1 MAKNLHCIAKKHDS
15 YWSAR
20 CLDFSLYAVGDTLE
34 EAKQKLEEEI
44 DEYLYDALEGESK
57 NYAPYLLLRKAD
69 FSEWALFYTLDL
81 FTRCRSLK
89 QWIGEAFSPVI
100 PHGPYNH
107 GHA

>member
-20 CLDFSLYAVGDTLE
+20 CLDFSLYAVGDTLD
-34 EAKQKLEEEI
+34 EAKQKLNAEI

-69 FSEWALFYTLDL
+69 LSEWVLFYTLEL
-81 FTRCRSLK
+81 FTRFHSLR
-89 QWIGEAFSPVI
+89 QSVGEAFSLAI
-100 PHGPYNH
+100 PHGPYTH